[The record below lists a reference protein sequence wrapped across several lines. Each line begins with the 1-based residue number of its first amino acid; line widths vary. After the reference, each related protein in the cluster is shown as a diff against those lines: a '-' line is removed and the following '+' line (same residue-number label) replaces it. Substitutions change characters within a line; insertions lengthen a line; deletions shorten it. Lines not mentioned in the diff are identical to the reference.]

1 MPGEPTLLSSLQN
14 RRFFSST
21 EACGMLWGIKR
32 ENWWRTGTGLPVKTV
47 SGQGFGSPVVLMQIL
62 ILSFA
67 IKETGNE
74 RSASFS
80 QNW

>member
-1 MPGEPTLLSSLQN
+1 
-14 RRFFSST
+14 
-21 EACGMLWGIKR
+21 MLWGIER
-32 ENWWRTGTGLPVKTV
+32 ENWWRTGIGLPVKTV
-47 SGQGFGSPVVLMQIL
+47 SGQGFGSLIQIL

-67 IKETGNE
+67 IKETGSE